1 MIIKPISYM
10 KANAANLSEEIGFEP
25 MYVTQNG
32 VDSLVVQTSEAYK
45 SQLEKMAFMELLIK
59 SEQEIKQGEVADL
72 DDFLSEI

>member
-1 MIIKPISYM
+1 M

-59 SEQEIKQGEVADL
+59 AEREIKQGEVADL

>member
-1 MIIKPISYM
+1 M